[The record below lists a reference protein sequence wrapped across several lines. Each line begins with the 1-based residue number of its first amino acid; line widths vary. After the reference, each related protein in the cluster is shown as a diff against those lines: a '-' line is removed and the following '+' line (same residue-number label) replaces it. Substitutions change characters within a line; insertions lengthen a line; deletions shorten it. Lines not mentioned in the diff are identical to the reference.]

1 MALGTFHRIL
11 ISITWIGYTKL
22 YRKDKV
28 MVFFREEKE
37 GENHDRKTN
46 EANLQRRTEEAI
58 G

>member
-1 MALGTFHRIL
+1 MIDGIL
-11 ISITWIGYTKL
+11 CINKPSKSWIGYTKL

-37 GENHDRKTN
+37 GENHGRKTN
-46 EANLQRRTEEAI
+46 EANLQRGTEEAI